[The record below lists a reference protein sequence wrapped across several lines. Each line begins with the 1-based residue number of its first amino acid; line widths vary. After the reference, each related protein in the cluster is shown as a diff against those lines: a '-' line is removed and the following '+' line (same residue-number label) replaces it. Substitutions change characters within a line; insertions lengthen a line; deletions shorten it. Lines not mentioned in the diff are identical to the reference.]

1 MVQTIQAKNIT
12 LRTLIDD
19 FGLHLVED
27 SSFFP
32 EWKQHLPEVSDLE
45 NQQLDRIRAGFVNL
59 LDYAPLLE
67 GVIRM
72 SVVDPLLFLC
82 GFYLSPFHVRSEPS
96 IEIQTEDEGTIVSGS
111 LDTLV
116 LKDRLWVLVVES
128 KRASFSVE
136 AGLAQIL
143 AYMMASPNPAQ
154 PCYGLITSGGSFM
167 FVKLVKDNSLQ
178 YAVSKL
184 FGIRDSGD
192 FSTVFAILKQLGNL
206 ASY

>member
-1 MVQTIQAKNIT
+1 MVQTIQAKNVT
-12 LRTLIDD
+12 LRTLIDN
-19 FGLHLVED
+19 FGIHLVED
-27 SSFFP
+27 PAFFL
-32 EWKQHLPEVSDLE
+32 EWKQSLPEVSDLAT
-45 NQQLDRIRAGFVNL
+45 QQLDRIRAGFVNL

-72 SVVDPLLFLC
+72 SVVDPLLFLV

-96 IEIQTEDEGTIVSGS
+96 IEIQTEDEGTVITGS

-128 KRASFSVE
+128 KRASYSVE

-143 AYMMASPNPAQ
+143 AYMLANPNPDQ
-154 PCYGLITSGGSFM
+154 PCYGMITSGGSFM
-167 FVKLVKDNSLQ
+167 FVKLVKGNPPQ

-184 FGIRDSGD
+184 FGIRDPGD
-192 FSTVFAILKQLGNL
+192 LSNVFAILKRFGQLVE
-206 ASY
+206 

>member
-1 MVQTIQAKNIT
+1 MVQTIQAKNVT

-19 FGLHLVED
+19 FGVRLIRD
-27 SSFFP
+27 SQFFS
-32 EWKQHLPEVSDLE
+32 EWQTDLPDVSDSE
-45 NQQLDRIRAGFVNL
+45 KESLDRITNGFVNL

-72 SVVDPLLFLC
+72 SVVDPLLFLV

-96 IEIQTEDEGTIVSGS
+96 IEIQTEDEGIVITGS

-128 KRASFSVE
+128 KRASYSVE

-143 AYMMASPNPAQ
+143 AYMLASPNPDQ
-154 PCYGLITSGGSFM
+154 PCYGMITSGGSFM
-167 FVKLVKDNSLQ
+167 FVKLVKGNPPQ

-184 FGIRDSGD
+184 FGIRDPED
-192 FSTVFAILKQLGNL
+192 LATVFAILKRFGQLVE
-206 ASY
+206 

>member
-1 MVQTIQAKNIT
+1 MVQTIQAKNVT
-12 LRTLIDD
+12 LRTLIDE
-19 FGLHLVED
+19 FGIQLVRD
-27 SSFFP
+27 SQFFS
-32 EWKQHLPEVSDLE
+32 EWQTDLPNVSDSEKQSLE
-45 NQQLDRIRAGFVNL
+45 RITNGFVNL

-72 SVVDPLLFLC
+72 SVVDPLLFLV

-96 IEIQTEDEGTIVSGS
+96 IEIQTEDEGTIITGS

-143 AYMMASPNPAQ
+143 AYMLASPNSDQ
-154 PCYGLITSGGSFM
+154 PCYGMITSGGSFM
-167 FVKLVKDNSLQ
+167 FVKLVKGNPPQ

-184 FGIRDSGD
+184 FGIREPEDLA
-192 FSTVFAILKQLGNL
+192 TVFAILKRFGQLVE
-206 ASY
+206 

>member
-1 MVQTIQAKNIT
+1 MVQTIQAKNVT

-19 FGLHLVED
+19 FGVRLVRD
-27 SSFFP
+27 SQFFS
-32 EWKQHLPEVSDLE
+32 EWQTDLPDVSDSE
-45 NQQLDRIRAGFVNL
+45 KESLDRITNGFVNL

-72 SVVDPLLFLC
+72 SVVDPLLFLV

-96 IEIQTEDEGTIVSGS
+96 IEIQTEDEGIVITGS

-116 LKDRLWVLVVES
+116 LRDRLWVLVVES
-128 KRASFSVE
+128 KRASYSVE

-143 AYMMASPNPAQ
+143 AYMLANPNPDQ
-154 PCYGLITSGGSFM
+154 PCYGMITSGGSFM
-167 FVKLVKDNSLQ
+167 FVKLVRGNPPQ

-184 FGIRDSGD
+184 FGIREPEDLA
-192 FSTVFAILKQLGNL
+192 TVFAILKRFGQLVE
-206 ASY
+206 

>member
-1 MVQTIQAKNIT
+1 MVQTIQAKNVT

-19 FGLHLVED
+19 FGIQLVRD
-27 SSFFP
+27 SQVFS
-32 EWKQHLPEVSDLE
+32 EWQTDLPNVSDSE
-45 NQQLDRIRAGFVNL
+45 KQSLDRITNGFVNL

-72 SVVDPLLFLC
+72 SVVDPLLFLV

-96 IEIQTEDEGTIVSGS
+96 IEIQTEDEGIIITGS

-128 KRASFSVE
+128 KRASYSVE

-143 AYMMASPNPAQ
+143 AYMLASPNSEQ
-154 PCYGLITSGGSFM
+154 PCYGMITSGGSFM
-167 FVKLVKDNSLQ
+167 FVKLVKGNPPQ

-184 FGIRDSGD
+184 FGIREPEDLA
-192 FSTVFAILKQLGNL
+192 TVFAILKRFGQLVE
-206 ASY
+206 

>member
-1 MVQTIQAKNIT
+1 MVQTIQAKNVT
-12 LRTLIDD
+12 LRSLIDD
-19 FGLHLVED
+19 FGIQLVRG
-27 SSFFP
+27 SQFFS
-32 EWKQHLPEVSDLE
+32 EWQTDLPDVSDSE
-45 NQQLDRIRAGFVNL
+45 KQSLDRITNGFVNL

-72 SVVDPLLFLC
+72 SVVDPLLFLV

-96 IEIQTEDEGTIVSGS
+96 IEIQTEDEGIIITGS

-128 KRASFSVE
+128 KRASYSVE

-143 AYMMASPNPAQ
+143 AYMLASPNPEQ
-154 PCYGLITSGGSFM
+154 PCYGMITSGGSFM
-167 FVKLVKDNSLQ
+167 FVKLVKGNPPQ

-184 FGIRDSGD
+184 FGIREPEDLA
-192 FSTVFAILKQLGNL
+192 TVFAILKRFGQLVE
-206 ASY
+206 

>member
-1 MVQTIQAKNIT
+1 MVQTIQAKNVT
-12 LRTLIDD
+12 LRSLIDD
-19 FGLHLVED
+19 FGIHLVED
-27 SSFFP
+27 PAFFP
-32 EWKQHLPEVSDLE
+32 EWKQNLPEVSDPE
-45 NQQLDRIRAGFVNL
+45 IQQLDRIRAGFVNL

-72 SVVDPLLFLC
+72 SVVDPLLFLV

-96 IEIQTEDEGTIVSGS
+96 IEIQTEDEGTIITGS

-128 KRASFSVE
+128 KRASYSVE

-143 AYMMASPNPAQ
+143 AYMLASPHPEQ
-154 PCYGLITSGGSFM
+154 PCYGMITSGGSFM
-167 FVKLVKDNSLQ
+167 FVKLVKGNPPQ

-184 FGIRDSGD
+184 FGIREPEDLA
-192 FSTVFAILKQLGNL
+192 TVFAILKRFGGLL
-206 ASY
+206 I

>member
-1 MVQTIQAKNIT
+1 MVQTIQAKNVT

-19 FGLHLVED
+19 FGIQLVRD
-27 SSFFP
+27 SQFFS
-32 EWKQHLPEVSDLE
+32 EWQTDLPDVSDSE
-45 NQQLDRIRAGFVNL
+45 KQSLDRITNGFVNL

-72 SVVDPLLFLC
+72 SVVDPLLFLV

-96 IEIQTEDEGTIVSGS
+96 IEIQTEDEGIVITGS

-116 LKDRLWVLVVES
+116 FKDRLWVLVVES
-128 KRASFSVE
+128 KRASYSVE

-143 AYMMASPNPAQ
+143 AYMVASPNPEQ
-154 PCYGLITSGGSFM
+154 PCYGMITSGGSFM
-167 FVKLVKDNSLQ
+167 FVKLVKGNPPQ

-184 FGIRDSGD
+184 FGIREPEDLA
-192 FSTVFAILKQLGNL
+192 TVFAILKRFGQLVE
-206 ASY
+206 

>member
-1 MVQTIQAKNIT
+1 MVQTIQAKNVT

-19 FGLHLVED
+19 FGVRLIRD
-27 SSFFP
+27 SQFFS
-32 EWKQHLPEVSDLE
+32 EWQTDLPDVSDSE
-45 NQQLDRIRAGFVNL
+45 KESLDRITNGFVNL

-72 SVVDPLLFLC
+72 SVVDPLLFLV

-96 IEIQTEDEGTIVSGS
+96 IEIQTEDEGIVITGS

-116 LKDRLWVLVVES
+116 LTDRLWVLVVES
-128 KRASFSVE
+128 KRASYSVE

-143 AYMMASPNPAQ
+143 AYMLASPNPDQ
-154 PCYGLITSGGSFM
+154 PCYGMITSGGSFM
-167 FVKLVKDNSLQ
+167 FVKLVKGNPPQ

-184 FGIRDSGD
+184 FGIRDPED
-192 FSTVFAILKQLGNL
+192 LATVFAILKRFGQLVE
-206 ASY
+206 